1 VADTDL
7 GAMPLA
13 SLPATRR
20 AILQTLK
27 KVGQARAEELASAL
41 GITASAMRQ
50 HLTALTNDGLVAHE
64 DVRGGRGRP
73 KHLFHLAPAAEGL
86 FPKTY
91 SELTN
96 ELLDYVADAD
106 PELLEQVFE
115 RRRDRRIANAAARLA
130 GKDFPDQVA
139 ELTRVL
145 DEDGYLAEW
154 IAMDDGS
161 YRIVEHNCAILGVAS
176 RYGQACTAEIDFIR
190 TVLPGAEINRVEHI
204 MAGARRCAYEI
215 TPTPKPT
222 PKSTPTQAPGR
233 GSTRSG

>member
-1 VADTDL
+1 
-7 GAMPLA
+7 
-13 SLPATRR
+13 
-20 AILQTLK
+20 
-27 KVGQARAEELASAL
+27 
-41 GITASAMRQ
+41 MRQ
-50 HLTALTNDGLVAHE
+50 HLTALTNDGLVAHDE
-64 DVRGGRGRP
+64 VRGGRGRP

-115 RRRDRRIANAAARLA
+115 RRRDRRIEGAQARLA
-130 GKDFPDQVA
+130 GRDLAGQVA
-139 ELTRVL
+139 ELNAIL

-176 RYGQACTAEIDFIR
+176 RYGQACTAEIEFIR
-190 TVLPGAEINRVEHI
+190 TVLPGAEVNRVEHM

-215 TPTPKPT
+215 TPTAART
-222 PKSTPTQAPGR
+222 
-233 GSTRSG
+233 

>member
-1 VADTDL
+1 MGVVETDL
-7 GAMPLA
+7 GVTPLE

-27 KVGQARAEELASAL
+27 KVGQARADELAATL
-41 GITASAMRQ
+41 AITPSAMRQ

-64 DVRGGRGRP
+64 EVRGGRGRP
-73 KHLFHLAPAAEGL
+73 KHVFHLAPAAEGL

-96 ELLDYVADAD
+96 ELLDYVAEAD
-106 PELLEQVFE
+106 PDLLEQVFE
-115 RRRDRRIANAAARLA
+115 RRRDRRIAGAQARLA
-130 GKDFPDQVA
+130 GRPFAHQVA
-139 ELTRVL
+139 ELSAIL

-176 RYGQACTAEIDFIR
+176 RYGQACAAEIEFIR
-190 TVLPGAEINRVEHI
+190 TVLPDAEINRVEHI

-215 TPTPKPT
+215 TP
-222 PKSTPTQAPGR
+222 R
-233 GSTRSG
+233 

>member
-1 VADTDL
+1 MAETDL
-7 GAMPLA
+7 GVTPLE

-27 KVGQARAEELASAL
+27 KVGQARADELAVTL
-41 GITASAMRQ
+41 GITGSAMRQ
-50 HLTALTNDGLVAHE
+50 HLTALTNDGLVAHDE
-64 DVRGGRGRP
+64 VRGGRGRP

-115 RRRDRRIANAAARLA
+115 RRRDRRIEGAQARLA
-130 GKDFPDQVA
+130 GRDLAGQVA
-139 ELTRVL
+139 ELNAIL

-176 RYGQACTAEIDFIR
+176 RYGQACTAEIEFIR
-190 TVLPGAEINRVEHI
+190 TVLPGAEVNRVEHM

-215 TPTPKPT
+215 TPTAART
-222 PKSTPTQAPGR
+222 
-233 GSTRSG
+233 

>member
-1 VADTDL
+1 VAETDL
-7 GAMPLA
+7 GVTPLE

-27 KVGQARAEELASAL
+27 KVGQARADELAVTL
-41 GITASAMRQ
+41 GITGSAMRQ
-50 HLTALTNDGLVAHE
+50 HLTALTNDGLVAHDE
-64 DVRGGRGRP
+64 VRGGRGRP

-115 RRRDRRIANAAARLA
+115 RRRDRRIEGAQARLA
-130 GKDFPDQVA
+130 GRDLAGQVA
-139 ELTRVL
+139 ELNAIL

-176 RYGQACTAEIDFIR
+176 RYGQACTAEIEFIR
-190 TVLPGAEINRVEHI
+190 TVLPGAEVNRVEHM

-215 TPTPKPT
+215 TPTAART
-222 PKSTPTQAPGR
+222 
-233 GSTRSG
+233 